1 VPALESVCL
10 AVPAGRAFAYA
21 PRMSSALHITHLKL
35 DWLRRR
41 REELRAQY
49 EAITARAN
57 ATEDPTARVDA
68 LRAGLAALRAGS
80 ELLHPESQLLEDV
93 IPLGATS
100 VAMATWRARLEQEL
114 AWGRARAEYGWLFA
128 GLIEE
133 WVATAEAAIARA
145 EARCAAAEPV
155 RGKDS
160 AFDLAI
166 VDELFTNPEIWDPV
180 RVALAEVARK
190 EASEAA
196 SSYEV
201 ETALDAIANGPYRSH
216 ALRRQA
222 RQVTSDHT
230 LRSEYTSAVSLMIDG
245 SMAWDWPATGVP
257 ARVVEAIDRF
267 RTYLEPELLD
277 ALFLEVVGTRW
288 SDELATRLAAAT
300 RPTAHPGD
308 ELVDRLHETLDE
320 QTWLPPFITV
330 NQTRGSSHY
339 VSADAVFDAPDAF
352 EEWLAKLHTRIHGL
366 RAIHPDAPVYVV
378 VADIAAMGPSLPHEV
393 LDRVA
398 AGVGIPDSWRTFIA
412 RYLAVPVRDAA
423 GGVARCRRGIFPD
436 QRLAIALAETALA
449 AIEAR
454 IREVTHVQVIRL
466 LDDFAFVTHDPAALA
481 SVWAL
486 FRRLLAAVG
495 LTLNPEKSRA
505 MVVFGDAPLPPDL
518 PAGPIRA
525 GHLELGRDGAWTI
538 DRAAVAH
545 ALAET
550 RARVH
555 ACASVFE
562 AAQVFSDCV
571 RVALRRMSPFA
582 VFEVAHVREVARA
595 IACFYDELE
604 GPGAGIVAHLVS
616 RMKARMPDVDATS
629 IASGVWYWPRTAGGV
644 GLFDATA
651 QLAALHSAWRAT
663 PPLAALPRELTEDK
677 LEAFM
682 RSLKRR
688 VRAPRQPPCPPEVEA
703 RIVDFVRRGAELRG
717 EELDEDTPARQLR
730 HELNFYWQWVV
741 AIHGPTVL
749 DRFGTFRFV
758 EASRVPFG
766 AIVEL
771 GWLGS
776 SRG

>member
-1 VPALESVCL
+1 
-10 AVPAGRAFAYA
+10 
-21 PRMSSALHITHLKL
+21 MSATLHITHLKL

-49 EAITARAN
+49 DAITARAN
-57 ATEDPTARVDA
+57 AAEDATARVDA
-68 LRAGLAALRAGS
+68 LRAGLAGLRAGS

-93 IPLGATS
+93 LPLGATG
-100 VAMATWRARLEQEL
+100 VAMATWRARLEQEM

-155 RGKDS
+155 SGRES

-166 VDELFTNPEIWDPV
+166 VDELFADPARWDPV
-180 RVALAEVARK
+180 RVGLAEVARK
-190 EASEAA
+190 EASEA
-196 SSYEV
+196 SNLLEV

-222 RQVTSDHT
+222 RQVSGDET

-245 SMAWDWPATGVP
+245 LTAWDWPATGVP

-288 SDELATRLAAAT
+288 SGELSSKLVAPM
-300 RPTAHPGD
+300 RPTSRQGD
-308 ELVDRLHETLDE
+308 ELVDHLHDTLDDE
-320 QTWLPPFITV
+320 TWLPPFITID
-330 NQTRGSSHY
+330 QTRGSSHY
-339 VSADAVFDAPDAF
+339 VSADAVFDAPDVF
-352 EEWLAKLHTRIHGL
+352 EEWLAKLHARIHGM
-366 RAIHPDAPVYVV
+366 RAIHPGAPVYVV
-378 VADIAAMGPSLPHEV
+378 VADITAMGPSLPHEV

-398 AGVGIPDSWRTFIA
+398 ARVGIPDAWRAFIA

-423 GGVARCRRGIFPD
+423 GNVARCRRGIFPD
-436 QRLAIALAETALA
+436 QRLAIALAETLLV
-449 AIEAR
+449 AIETR
-454 IREVTHVQVIRL
+454 IREVTQVQAIRL
-466 LDDFAFVTHDPAALA
+466 LDDFAFVATDPAALA
-481 SVWAL
+481 SAWAL

-495 LTLNPEKSRA
+495 LALNPEKSRA

-525 GHLELGRDGAWTI
+525 GYLELGRDGAWTI

-545 ALAET
+545 TLAEA
-550 RARVH
+550 RDRVH

-571 RVALRRMSPFA
+571 RVTLRRMSPFA
-582 VFEVAHVREVARA
+582 VFGIAHVREVARV
-595 IACFYDELE
+595 IACFYDELD

-651 QLAALHSAWRAT
+651 QLAALHSAWRAM
-663 PPLAALPRELTEDK
+663 PPLAALPPELTE
-677 LEAFM
+677 ETHTAFM
-682 RSLKRR
+682 RSLQRR
-688 VRAPRQPPCPPEVEA
+688 VWAPRQPPCPPEVEA

-717 EELDEDTPARQLR
+717 EELDEDQTARQLR
-730 HELNFYWQWVV
+730 HSLNFYWQWVV

>member
-1 VPALESVCL
+1 
-10 AVPAGRAFAYA
+10 
-21 PRMSSALHITHLKL
+21 MSSALHITHLKL
-35 DWLRRR
+35 EWLRRR

-49 EAITARAN
+49 DAISTRAN
-57 ATEDPTARVDA
+57 ATDDATARVDA
-68 LRAGLAALRAGS
+68 LREGLAALRAGS
-80 ELLHPESQLLEDV
+80 ELLHPEAQVLEDV
-93 IPLGATS
+93 VPLGATS
-100 VAMATWRARLEQEL
+100 VAMETWRARLEQEM

-133 WVATAEAAIARA
+133 WVASADAAIARA

-155 RGKDS
+155 RGKDT
-160 AFDLAI
+160 AYDLAI
-166 VDELFTNPEIWDPV
+166 IDELFASADVWDPV
-180 RVALAEVARK
+180 RVELAEVARK

-201 ETALDAIANGPYRSH
+201 EAALDAIANGPYRSH

-222 RQVTSDHT
+222 RQVANDGT
-230 LRSEYTSAVSLMIDG
+230 LRSEYTSALSLMIDG
-245 SMAWDWPATGVP
+245 AMAWDWPATGVRT
-257 ARVVEAIDRF
+257 RVVEAIDRF
-267 RTYLEPELLD
+267 RTYLEPQLLD

-288 SDELATRLAAAT
+288 SHELANRLIRVM
-300 RPTAHPGD
+300 RPIAYPGD
-308 ELVDRLHETLDE
+308 ELVDRLYETLGE
-320 QTWLPPFITV
+320 QTWLPPFTTV
-330 NQTRGSSHY
+330 NQSRGSSHY
-339 VSADAVFDAPDAF
+339 VSADAVFDGPDAF
-352 EEWLAKLHTRIHGL
+352 EEWLTILHKRIHGL
-366 RAIHPDAPVYVV
+366 RTIHPDAPVYVAV
-378 VADIAAMGPSLPHEV
+378 SDIAAMGPSLPHEV
-393 LDRVA
+393 IDRVA
-398 AGVGIPDSWRTFIA
+398 AGVGIPDAWRAFIA

-423 GGVARCRRGIFPD
+423 GNVARCRRGIFPD
-436 QRLAIALAETALA
+436 QPLAIALAETALT

-454 IREVTHVQVIRL
+454 IREVTHVQVVRL
-466 LDDFAFVTHDPAALA
+466 LDDFAFLTTDPAALA
-481 SVWAL
+481 SAWAL
-486 FRRLLAAVG
+486 FQRLLSAVG
-495 LTLNPEKSRA
+495 LTLNRDKSRA

-518 PAGPIRA
+518 PAGPVRA
-525 GHLELGRDGAWTI
+525 GHLELGRDGVWTL
-538 DRAAVAH
+538 DHAALAH

-550 RARVH
+550 RDRVH

-582 VFEVAHVREVARA
+582 VFEIAHVRAVARA
-595 IACFYDELE
+595 IARFYDDLD
-604 GPGAGIVAHLVS
+604 GPGAGIVAHLVA

-651 QLAALHSAWRAT
+651 QLAALHSAWRIA
-663 PPLAALPRELTEDK
+663 PPPTALPRELTRDHR
-677 LEAFM
+677 LAFM
-682 RSLKRR
+682 HDLQRR
-688 VRAPRQPPCPPEVEA
+688 VRQPRQPPCPPEVEA

-717 EELDEDTPARQLR
+717 QELDEDTPARQLR
-730 HELNFYWQWVV
+730 QELTFYWQWVV
-741 AIHGPTVL
+741 AIHGPTVI